1 MKKLLIS
8 SMVAAL
14 FMADANAGVFSK
26 LKDSISNFANK
37 IGISNKTTVMDKDH
51 KKQLTD
57 AAQVFS
63 KKVENICKGNSLS
76 KEQKK
81 TYGKDLDNLKSKMKT
96 LVNFIKSATKASV
109 VSQAS
114 IQSVNQITGEI
125 TSLTEFWA
133 KKPEVSK
140 LSEDFY
146 YAIADL
152 WTTVANF
159 ARKGV
164 YSNHEVLQRSDEAIS
179 KIKNSTW
186 QALYPGTNEPTAY
199 IDTKYRSQVTSTSYR
214 TQQTVDQS
222 PAQPVTDKEQK
233 KELDEAAK
241 VFSKKV
247 ENICKG
253 SSLSK
258 EQKKAYKKDLSS
270 LKSEIKK
277 LVNFVKTAEKTAV
290 VSQTS
295 VQSINQITNE
305 ITKVTDFWAKK
316 PGVSKLS
323 KDFYYAAADL
333 WLVVA
338 NLARKGVYSGNEVLQ
353 RSDEAISK
361 IKNST
366 WQALHPGT
374 TEPKAYIDEKYKS
387 QVVSTTNA
395 ASQTIGQI
403 ETTKINKVHKKE
415 INFATKVFSKK
426 IEYLCKGES
435 LSKEQKK
442 IYSKDLDNLKNNMKT
457 LVDFVKSAEKFIIAS
472 QTSVQSVDQITAET
486 MTLVEFWSKKTEVS
500 KLSEDFYYAIADLWM
515 TVANLARKG
524 IYSGHEVLQKSD
536 EVISKM
542 KSSAWQAL
550 YPGTPEPT
558 AYIDDLSTG
567 SAPSSFNAS
576 WSIQTTVVQR
586 EKGHAI
592 WDEWVA
598 STSKDSVIFDD
609 EEELIYAE
617 ELKYLIGKNVSFPK
631 LKKLQIKGEYRNDGL
646 YINTSN
652 DLTKGLSV
660 LFSNAP
666 NLEDLTINYGLSG
679 VLTSEISKLKK
690 LTFLDLSDNSL
701 TGLPSEIG
709 QLTNLK
715 TLVLRN
721 NKLTSL
727 PNTIGNLKNLTLLD
741 LSYIGQAQNSGNGYR
756 IISSTLRSLPNE
768 IGNLVNLTTL
778 SLRENSGLTAL
789 PNTIGNLTNLTSLD
803 LSGCKLTSL
812 PSTIG
817 NLTNLKTLNVGCARS
832 SVENQL
838 TNIPNTIGNLTNLT
852 SLNLNNNKITI
863 LPQEMGNLVNLTS
876 LSVSNNQLTSLPN
889 TIGNL
894 TKLTELRIDHNKIAV
909 GLPEGIWEL
918 INITTLDVGYNQ
930 LTSLSNTIG
939 NLTNLTKLYVDHNK
953 ISSIPNTIGNLKKLY
968 HLNMAGN
975 QLTSLPNEIGNLTN
989 LQTLYIYDNRLTN
1002 IPGTIGNLTMLSQI
1016 IIDERGK
1023 KYLPQNLQSKAQSGS
1038 SITYNLGAREQDKKS
1053 DRAVLSTR
1061 R

>member
-1 MKKLLIS
+1 
-8 SMVAAL
+8 
-14 FMADANAGVFSK
+14 
-26 LKDSISNFANK
+26 
-37 IGISNKTTVMDKDH
+37 MDKEH
-51 KKQLTD
+51 QKTLNE
-57 AAQVFS
+57 AAKIFS
-63 KKVENICKGNSLS
+63 KKIDTICKGKSLS

-81 TYGKDLDNLKSKMKT
+81 TYSKDLNNLKSKMNT
-96 LVNFIKSATKASV
+96 LIGFVKSATKATV

-114 IQSVNQITGEI
+114 VQSINQIISEV
-125 TSLTEFWA
+125 TSLTAFWA
-133 KKPEVSK
+133 KKPGVSK
-140 LSEDFY
+140 LNEDFY
-146 YAIADL
+146 YAMADL
-152 WTTVANF
+152 WMTVANF

-164 YSNHEVLQRSDEAIS
+164 YSSHEVLQKSDEAIS
-179 KIKNSTW
+179 KIKNSVW
-186 QALYPGTNEPTAY
+186 LALYPGTKEPTAY
-199 IDTKYRSQVTSTSYR
+199 IDEKYKGQGTSTAYKTGTS
-214 TQQTVDQS
+214 QIADQTTNS
-222 PAQPVTDKEQK
+222 SAQIMTDKEHK
-233 KELDEAAK
+233 KELNEASK
-241 VFSKKV
+241 VFSKKI
-247 ENICKG
+247 ETICKG
-253 SSLSK
+253 KSLSK
-258 EQKKAYKKDLSS
+258 DQKKAYNKDLKN
-270 LKSEIKK
+270 LKSKIKT
-277 LVNFVKTAEKTAV
+277 LMDFVKSATKTTAV
-290 VSQTS
+290 SQAS
-295 VQSINQITNE
+295 VQSIDQITNE
-305 ITKVTDFWAKK
+305 ITNLTVFWAQK

-323 KDFYYAAADL
+323 NDFYYAVADL
-333 WLVVA
+333 WTTVA
-338 NLARKGVYSGNEVLQ
+338 NLARKGVYSSNEVLQ
-353 RSDEAISK
+353 KSDESISK
-361 IKNST
+361 IKNSV
-366 WQALHPGT
+366 WLALHPGT
-374 TEPKAYIDEKYKS
+374 PEPTAYIDGKYKNQSISTANKTNIVS
-387 QVVSTTNA
+387 QIA
-395 ASQTIGQI
+395 QI
-403 ETTKINKVHKKE
+403 EINKINKVHKKE
-415 INFATKVFSKK
+415 INFAAKVFSKK

-457 LVDFVKSAEKFIIAS
+457 LVNFVKSAEKFIIAS
-472 QTSVQSVDQITAET
+472 QTSIQSVDQITAET

-609 EEELIYAE
+609 DEELIYAE

-660 LFSNAP
+660 LFSSAP
-666 NLEDLTINYGLSG
+666 NLEELTISYGLSG
-679 VLTSEISKLKK
+679 VLTSEICKLKK

-701 TGLPSEIG
+701 TGLPNEVG

-721 NKLTSL
+721 NKLTVL
-727 PNTIGNLKNLTLLD
+727 PNTIGNLVNLTLLD
-741 LSYIGQAQNSGNGYR
+741 LSYIGQAQNCGNGYR
-756 IISSTLRSLPNE
+756 LISSTLRSLPNE

-817 NLTNLKTLNVGCARS
+817 NLTNLKTLNVGSARS

-852 SLNLNNNKITI
+852 SLNLSNNKITI

-876 LSVSNNQLTSLPN
+876 LSVSNNRLTSLPN

-1038 SITYNLGAREQDKKS
+1038 IITYNLGAREQDKKS